1 MATSPPV
8 PRPSPP
14 VPALLTSL
22 VGREREVEHVC
33 ALIHREDVRLLTL
46 TGPGGVGKT
55 RLALAAS
62 AAAADDFA
70 DGVRFV
76 PLAAVQDHQLVAAVL
91 AQAVGVRDLGALPFA
106 DQVRAAAGETE
117 ALLLV
122 DNFEHLL
129 PAAPLLTELLSA
141 CPRLTLLVTSRER
154 LRLSGER
161 DLPVTPLACPDPD
174 RLPPLEQVA
183 DAPAVR
189 LFVERSLAA
198 DPAFALSDE
207 NAAAVA
213 AICHRLD
220 GLPLA
225 LELAAA
231 RGPHLPP
238 AALLARL
245 ARQLPLLTGGPR
257 DVPERLRTM
266 RAAIAWSHDLL
277 TDEEQA
283 LFRWLAVFVGGFTL
297 DAAEA
302 VSDETTRRQDGKT
315 ASSSHD
321 SATHAARLN
330 RVAGRQEPDS
340 PCRPCHFRSCRL
352 RRRRQPAV

>member
-1 MATSPPV
+1 MATPQTES
-8 PRPSPP
+8 RPSPP
-14 VPALLTSL
+14 VPAPLTSL
-22 VGREREVEHVC
+22 VGREQEVAQIC
-33 ALIHREDVRLLTL
+33 ALLQRDDVRLLTL

-55 RLALAAS
+55 RLALAAAVDV
-62 AAAADDFA
+62 AADFA
-70 DGVRFV
+70 DGMHFV
-76 PLAAVQDHQLVAAVL
+76 PLAAVQDSRLVAAVL
-91 AQAVGVRDLGALPFA
+91 AHAVGVRDLGVLPFI
-106 DQVRAAAGETE
+106 DQVRVVAAKTE

-129 PAAPLLTELLSA
+129 PAAPLLTELLAA

-161 DLPVTPLACPDPD
+161 DLPVLPLACPDPE
-174 RLPPLEQVA
+174 RLPAPEHVA
-183 DAPAVR
+183 AAPAVR
-189 LFVERSLAA
+189 LFVERALAA
-198 DPAFALSDE
+198 NPGFVLGDE
-207 NAAAVA
+207 NAATVA

-257 DVPERLRTM
+257 DVPARLRTM
-266 RAAIAWSHDLL
+266 RDAIAWSHDLL
-277 TDEEQA
+277 TAEEQA
-283 LFRWLAVFVGGFTL
+283 FFRRLAVFVGGFTL

-302 VSDETTRRQDGKT
+302 VVGGQGYRPEG
-315 ASSSHD
+315 
-321 SATHAARLN
+321 
-330 RVAGRQEPDS
+330 DS
-340 PCRPCHFRSCRL
+340 PDGLRGSGRGGGSGSLCLSPAPPHGDSRRPPRGF
-352 RRRRQPAV
+352 